1 MKQQRS
7 IAGRLALILSLS
19 VSALWLISVVIA
31 AVVLRGELNAAF
43 DETMRQSA
51 LRLLPLA
58 MHELDEVLE
67 GDADDS
73 EANFIANLTR
83 DDANLDY
90 FILDRSNRVLLFSGA
105 RPTDISSG
113 SIPLGFS
120 EWSGSRAYALTDAES
135 GFGIV
140 VSERAGLRDNI
151 LIESILR
158 MFLPLAVLIPILAG
172 LVFVIVKA
180 AMAPILGLSAAIARR
195 HGRNLAPM
203 DMGAQPIE
211 LQPIVSEVEDLLV
224 RLKSALDAERSF
236 AAESAHELRTPIAGA
251 LAQIQVLRSKV
262 DRADTVQHLEQAE
275 EALRHLSHLS
285 ENLLQ
290 FSRLEA
296 GFASSEKET
305 SLGVVIDI
313 VLREKPFADAA
324 DRILIAGSENTSLK
338 AFITADAFAIV
349 LRNLLQNALTY
360 APSGTPL
367 KLVVE
372 DREIRITNECDT
384 LPTELL
390 TTVTNRYVRGQTGH
404 RGTGLGL
411 SIVAAILRDCEG
423 QLELYSPIPGQQS
436 GFEARVAFT
445 RSQQHIPMKEGTS

>member
-1 MKQQRS
+1 MKKQRS
-7 IAGRLALILSLS
+7 IAGRLAFILSLS
-19 VSALWLISVVIA
+19 VGALWLISVVIS
-31 AVVLRGELNAAF
+31 AVVLRGELNTAF

-58 MHELDEVLE
+58 IHELDEMLE
-67 GDADDS
+67 GDSDDDG
-73 EANFIANLTR
+73 EDANFIANLTR
-83 DDANLDY
+83 EDANLDY
-90 FILDRSNRVLLFSGA
+90 FVLDRSNRVLLFSGV
-105 RPTDISSG
+105 RPTTISSTA
-113 SIPLGFS
+113 IPPGFS
-120 EWSGSRAYALTDAES
+120 KWEGSRAYALTDTET

-158 MFLPLAVLIPILAG
+158 MFLPLAILIPILAA
-172 LVFVIVKA
+172 LVYVIVQS
-180 AMAPILGLSAAIARR
+180 AMAPVLRLSNAISRR

-203 DMGAQPIE
+203 AIGEQPKE

-224 RLKSALDAERSF
+224 RLKSALDAERCF

-251 LAQIQVLRSKV
+251 LAQIQVFRSKI
-262 DRADTVQHLEQAE
+262 DQTDTTQHLAKAE
-275 EALRHLSHLS
+275 DALRHLSKLS

-296 GFASSEKET
+296 GFASSDSET
-305 SLGVVIDI
+305 NLGPVIDI

-324 DRILIAGSENTSLK
+324 DRILISGHANTTLK

-360 APSGTPL
+360 AEPGTSINL
-367 KLVVE
+367 CVE
-372 DREIRITNECDT
+372 DRAVRITNECDT
-384 LPTELL
+384 LPADLL
-390 TTVTNRYVRGQTGH
+390 ATVTKRYVRGQTGH

-423 QLELYSPIPGQQS
+423 QLELFSPTAGRLS
-436 GFEARVAFT
+436 GFEARVVFT
-445 RSQQHIPMKEGTS
+445 RSQQQN